1 MKASLILSYEYL
13 RLYVNA
19 FAYQA
24 TLNRMVAQVQAAS
37 ANGQQLSSPAYPF
50 ADVAATPDARF
61 IYDSID
67 AAKSLLSTVS
77 LALTGRDR
85 VFNADDCVYSSTPSL
100 TLKTHFGTCLYATIS
115 MSSIVH
121 AFCTKHDLPA
131 SWAATREAAL
141 SA

>member
-24 TLNRMVAQVQAAS
+24 TLNRLVSQFQAAS
-37 ANGQQLSSPAYPF
+37 ANGQQLRSPAFPF

-67 AAKSLLSTVS
+67 AAKSLLSTVRS
-77 LALTGRDR
+77 MVPGREQDIT
-85 VFNADDCVYSSTPSL
+85 DKC
-100 TLKTHFGTCLYATIS
+100 
-115 MSSIVH
+115 
-121 AFCTKHDLPA
+121 
-131 SWAATREAAL
+131 
-141 SA
+141 